1 MRHKMRYA
9 FAVTALL
16 GATVVAVAFASTPGP
31 SYLSVSSWKAASKS
45 KGTAVLSVT
54 TTASIPVH
62 PNTFIRSN
70 PVVGFAWVDTQTSSA
85 FVATIHPAIGRDSN
99 QNPRAWHGHTVTL
112 TTGATSPDDFCLGSI
127 ASTPTV
133 GLSIHGATMKINVR
147 KSRLPVAT
155 TAFDLATG
163 FTVQVDHACTSG
175 LGVRAST

>member
-16 GATVVAVAFASTPGP
+16 CATVVAAAFASTPGP

-54 TTASIPVH
+54 TKASIPVH
-62 PNTFIRSN
+62 PNAFIRSN
-70 PVVGFAWVDTQTSSA
+70 PVVGFAWVDTQTSTA

-112 TTGATSPDDFCLGSI
+112 TTGATAPDDFCLGSI

-133 GLSIHGATMKINVR
+133 GLSIHGSTMKINVR

-175 LGVRAST
+175 LGVRVST

>member
-1 MRHKMRYA
+1 MRHKLRYA
-9 FAVTALL
+9 IAATALL
-16 GATVVAVAFASTPGP
+16 SVIAAGIAVASTPGP
-31 SYLSVSSWKAASKS
+31 AYLSVSSWKAVSKS

-54 TTASIPVH
+54 TKAPIPVH
-62 PNTFIRSN
+62 PNAFIRSN
-70 PVVGFAWVDTQTSSA
+70 PVVGFAWVDTQTSTA

-112 TTGATSPDDFCLGSI
+112 TTGATAPDDFCLGSI
-127 ASTPTV
+127 ASTPTI
-133 GLSIHGATMKINVR
+133 GLSIHGPTMKINVR
-147 KSRLPVAT
+147 KSRLPVPT